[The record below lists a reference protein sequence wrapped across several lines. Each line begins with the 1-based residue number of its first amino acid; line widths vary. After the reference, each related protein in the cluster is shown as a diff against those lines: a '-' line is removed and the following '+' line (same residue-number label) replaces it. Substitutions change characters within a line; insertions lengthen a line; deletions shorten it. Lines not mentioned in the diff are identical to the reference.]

1 MKTFFA
7 AAAMGLF
14 ALAANSAA
22 AETCGGVYTVQSG
35 DSLSVIAD
43 KMYKDAGKW
52 SAIHN
57 RNIDKIGPKPN
68 AIRVGMKL
76 SLACLEGLPL
86 GLPGGKEIAAAV
98 PAAAVPVKV
107 APGNAAVRK
116 KINLLTADDF
126 APFTGKELHN
136 GGMMTDVLNAAMR
149 HASPAEGY
157 AVHWVDLWTS
167 HEEPLLSNALLDAG
181 FPWYKPDCENNPA
194 EPRCA
199 NFLFSEPMFEVLVL
213 MFTDKARPLTFT
225 KDEDLFGKTFCR
237 PQGYETYLFEQ
248 QGRHWLRDGKVKVV
262 QPLTTA
268 ECYEMV
274 LAGKADAVVMNEFTG
289 RAQIKELGLSNRFDV
304 VPEPISIQALHV
316 IVHKTHPEADQLM
329 EMVNSA
335 LRGIRENGTYQTI
348 IEDHMARVWAGY

>member
-1 MKTFFA
+1 MKNYIA

-22 AETCGGVYTVQSG
+22 AETCGGVYAVQPG

-43 KMYKDAGKW
+43 KLYKDAGKW
-52 SAIHN
+52 SAIHS
-57 RNIDKIGPKPN
+57 RNIGTIGPKPS
-68 AIRVGMKL
+68 ALRVGMKL

-86 GLPGGKEIAAAV
+86 GLEGGKEISAS
-98 PAAAVPVKV
+98 VPV
-107 APGNAAVRK
+107 AAKPVRIASGSAEVRHR
-116 KINLLTADDF
+116 INLLTADDF
-126 APFTGKELHN
+126 APFTGKDLHN

-149 HASPAEGY
+149 HAGPEQGY
-157 AVHWVDLWTS
+157 AVHWVDLWTA

-181 FPWYKPDCENNPA
+181 FPWYKPDCGNNPE
-194 EPRCA
+194 EPRCK
-199 NFLFSEPMFEVLVL
+199 NFLFSDPLFEVLVL

-248 QGRHWLRDGKVKVV
+248 QGRHWLRDGKVEVV

-274 LAGKADAVVMNEFTG
+274 LEGKADAVVMNEFTG
-289 RAQIKELGLSNRFDV
+289 RAQIKELGLSDRFDA

-316 IVHKTHPEADQLM
+316 IVHKTHPEAQQMMD
-329 EMVNSA
+329 MVNAA
-335 LRGIRENGTYQTI
+335 LRGIREDGTYQAI